1 MKKYLLLIPVFLLLL
16 TGCGSSG
23 KKTVCTLTRD
33 VDGVKISVEY
43 TLNHDDKYISNVV
56 FDETYEASDKDTADY
71 YENYVK
77 ELYEGAKEKYGGY
90 EVDVQRDNL
99 TVKALVKINY
109 EKVDMT
115 KLLADTPELSSFV
128 EENKMLYDKMTS
140 YYNLAGLSC
149 K

>member
-16 TGCGSSG
+16 TGCFGG
-23 KKTVCTLTRD
+23 NKKTVCTLTKEA
-33 VDGVKISVEY
+33 DGLKISVEY

-90 EVDVQRDNL
+90 EVDIQRDNL
-99 TVKALVKINY
+99 TIKALIKINY

-115 KLLADTPELSSFV
+115 KLLEDTPDLTSFV
-128 EENKMLYDKMTS
+128 EDNKMLYDKMTS
-140 YYNLAGLSC
+140 YYNLAGLTC